1 MMIRIHLTPTDLA
14 EMRFAYSPLVELVTS
29 HRLFSS
35 PPEKQALYRS
45 WVQEAKQAL
54 YDVDLPYL
62 SALCGQKSY
71 TPDFLTPTPMTIQLS
86 FEKELEHL
94 LSMSNEIVRDNVQ
107 SLVSKSEDSEIL
119 HNFVAYPRE
128 SLERVAEELRL
139 YWQRTLMH
147 HWSRMKAV
155 LEGDILYRARQQAV
169 HGVEALFKSLHSYM
183 EYRDGVLQ
191 VNIKPRDISL
201 ELRLRGEGIQLVP
214 TIFTS
219 SKILWQITPEWHP
232 MMIYGARG
240 AGLWRQET
248 LEPDESLEKALGAGR
263 ARVLEV
269 LATPSNTGELAR
281 KLHITAGAVSQHL
294 SRLNQAGLVE
304 PHRNGKRV
312 YYHLTNR
319 GEQLLNLFE
328 RIS

>member
-1 MMIRIHLTPTDLA
+1 MIRIQLTPTDLA
-14 EMRFAYSPLVELVTS
+14 EMRFAYSPLVELMTS
-29 HRLFSS
+29 YRLLLCS
-35 PPEKQALYRS
+35 PEKQALFRS
-45 WVQEAKQAL
+45 WVQEANKAL

-62 SALCGQKSY
+62 SALNGQKSY

-86 FEKELEHL
+86 FEKEIEHL
-94 LSMSNEIVRDNVQ
+94 LSTPNEIVRDNVQ
-107 SLVSKSEDSEIL
+107 HLVNISEDSEIL
-119 HNFVAYPRE
+119 HNFLAYPRE
-128 SLERVAEELRL
+128 SLKRVAEELRL
-139 YWQRTLMH
+139 YWKRTLMH
-147 HWSRMKAV
+147 HWPRMKAV

-169 HGVEALFKSLHSYM
+169 HGVETLFKGFHSHM
-183 EYRDGVLQ
+183 EYQNGVVQMNL
-191 VNIKPRDISL
+191 KPHDISL

-232 MMIYGARG
+232 MLIYGARG

-312 YYHLTNR
+312 YYHLTYR